1 MAKKNDNSHYISL
14 SDMMTGLMLVFMFVS
29 VAFMLK
35 IRNETAEQRQCKEL
49 TEKYFEKKDNM
60 YSDLKK
66 EFERDLKRWNAEITP
81 DLSFKFTEKT
91 AQFDANE
98 AELKGEF
105 KEKLKEFF
113 PRYIATIMPY
123 KERIQEIRI
132 EGHTDTTGPCDI
144 SQEQGCVLKAG
155 PYQIDGPYTNEQ
167 KNYLYN
173 MALSQARAKNVLAY
187 CLTLGGDFPYMKDFI
202 TANGL
207 SYSKMLKTKD
217 GKEDL
222 GASRRVE
229 FRVLLNAEDAL
240 KKGAE

>member
-29 VAFMLK
+29 VAFMRQ
-35 IRNETAEQRQCKEL
+35 IQEETAEQRQCKEL

-60 YSDLKK
+60 YTDLKK
-66 EFERDLKRWNAEITP
+66 EFDRDLKRWNAEITP

-91 AQFDANE
+91 AQFD
-98 AELKGEF
+98 
-105 KEKLKEFF
+105 
-113 PRYIATIMPY
+113 TIMPY
-123 KERIQEIRI
+123 KDRIQEIRI
-132 EGHTDTTGPCDI
+132 EGHTDTTGPCDS
-144 SQEQGCVLKAG
+144 SQEQGCVIKAG

-207 SYSKMLKTKD
+207 SYSKMLKTED

-222 GASRRVE
+222 EASRRVE

-240 KKGAE
+240 KEGAK